1 MTRLLEIA
9 LQHEV
14 EAATRTVTEAKNRVD
29 ADCSKRGMVRSGS
42 HIKMTIRA
50 FADEVNKLIP
60 AAFAQAMAV
69 HEKAGVSEEDA
80 KKAAIDA
87 VSGFIE
93 TLRGKVDDV
102 CQTSGGG
109 DAAHRAAHE
118 IFSEID
124 RDFAREA
131 ELYSAGVDRGHRPS
145 PPTTHNTVTVTG
157 DGNTLFAQQGTT
169 NSTQNVQQTNAVLE
183 RLAAVID
190 DQALTGSARRDV
202 EAIVHELK
210 AETAKP
216 APEKGKIASLLGNV
230 SAALGIAK
238 TAPEVVQA
246 IADVSRTLGIGM

>member
-1 MTRLLEIA
+1 MTRLIEIT
-9 LQHEV
+9 LQQEV
-14 EAATRTVTEAKNRVD
+14 EAATRSVTEAKNRVD

-42 HIKMTIRA
+42 HIQMVIRA
-50 FADEVNKLIP
+50 FANEVNKLTP
-60 AAFAQAMAV
+60 AAFTRAMTV
-69 HEKAGVSEEDA
+69 YQKTGVSEGDA

-93 TLRGKVDDV
+93 KLRGQVDDV
-102 CQTSGGG
+102 CQLSGGG
-109 DAAHRAAHE
+109 DAAHRAAHT

-131 ELYSAGVDRGHRPS
+131 ELYLAGVERGHRP
-145 PPTTHNTVTVTG
+145 PPTTTHNTVTVTG
-157 DGNTLFAQQGTT
+157 DGNMLFAQQGTT
-169 NSTQNVQQTNAVLE
+169 NSSQNVQQTNAVLD

-190 DQALTGSARRDV
+190 DQPMTGSARREV

-210 AETAKP
+210 AEAAKP

-238 TAPEVVQA
+238 TAPEVIQA
-246 IADVSRTLGIGM
+246 IADASHALGISM

>member
-1 MTRLLEIA
+1 
-9 LQHEV
+9 
-14 EAATRTVTEAKNRVD
+14 
-29 ADCSKRGMVRSGS
+29 
-42 HIKMTIRA
+42 
-50 FADEVNKLIP
+50 VNKLVP

-93 TLRGKVDDV
+93 TLRGKMDEV
-102 CQTSGGG
+102 CQMSGGG
-109 DAAHRAAHE
+109 DAANRVAHE

-131 ELYSAGVDRGHRPS
+131 ELYLAGVERGHRPS

-157 DGNTLFAQQGTT
+157 DGNTLFAQQGAT

-190 DQALTGSARRDV
+190 DQPLTGSARREV
-202 EAIVHELK
+202 EAIVHELR
-210 AETAKP
+210 AETTKP
-216 APEKGKIASLLGNV
+216 APEKGKMGALLGNI

-246 IADVSRTLGIGM
+246 IADASHALGIIT